1 MSIRSSQNGFTI
13 IESLVALAIL
23 SLSLMPM
30 LVVVT
35 MSSRIATSVKNN
47 LVAAMLAQEG
57 IEVVRAIRDTN
68 WLNGRAFYIGLNEDA
83 ETGTTKDGLVQYDTA
98 NSLMPYD
105 ASAKLYVDNNSGI
118 YSYDNNS
125 GSSPTLFTRK
135 ISVTKIS
142 NAELKIISEI
152 TWNEPPRSKIISV
165 EDHLFDWK

>member
-1 MSIRSSQNGFTI
+1 M
-13 IESLVALAIL
+13 
-23 SLSLMPM
+23 
-30 LVVVT
+30 
-35 MSSRIATSVKNN
+35 
-47 LVAAMLAQEG
+47 
-57 IEVVRAIRDTN
+57 
-68 WLNGRAFYIGLNEDA
+68 
-83 ETGTTKDGLVQYDTA
+83 QYDTA

-125 GSSPTLFTRK
+125 NSSPTLFTRK
-135 ISVTKIS
+135 ISITKIS

>member
-68 WLNGRAFYIGLNEDA
+68 WLNGRVFYIGLNEDA

-98 NSLMPYD
+98 DSLMPYD